1 MLSNACLQPVAQ
13 LLSSDHMLMK
23 NEGLIAIIMVVAN
36 SGGKILPAHFDSVQR
51 SNNTFRKNFNKKL
64 DAQSMRRICRTL
76 EKPVEK
82 LRVGL
87 SFKVWLTIL
96 IRHVLKG

>member
-23 NEGLIAIIMVVAN
+23 NEGLIAIVMVVAN
-36 SGGKILPAHFDSVQR
+36 SGGKILPVHFDSVQR
-51 SNNTFRKNFNKKL
+51 NNNAIRRNFNKKL
-64 DAQSMRRICRTL
+64 DAQSMQRICRTL
-76 EKPVEK
+76 EKPAEK
-82 LRVGL
+82 LRLGL
-87 SFKVWLTIL
+87 SSKVWLTIL